1 MIYKYTAADKNGK
14 ISEAEMEAENLNQVL
29 RFLSQK
35 ELRPVSVKPV
45 KSGKAGFLGL
55 FGQINLSDKLF
66 LTKYLSLML
75 KVGTDLLSAVNI
87 LIADFQKPSMRNFL
101 IEVRENLS
109 QGRPFYQAFANY
121 PRSFSVVFVSLIKA
135 SEVSGNLQQTFEDL
149 SVSMQREAELRSKVR
164 SALVYPIILSVM
176 ATLII
181 GFMVTFALPKIANSF
196 LQAGIKPPTFSRIVF
211 GVGLFISDNI
221 VLLSTGLL
229 SIVLFSIYFFW
240 RNTVGRRMAS
250 QILETLPV
258 VRTIYNDMAIQTF
271 ASTFSSLMKA
281 GLPIIQSIE
290 ITSEVVGS
298 QKFKA
303 SLKRVAD
310 GLSKG
315 LTIGDTFRKETVFPN
330 VVVNL
335 VAISEKAGHLDEVLK
350 TLSEFYQAN
359 VESGIKSLVSLL
371 EPALLIIM
379 GLMVATIA
387 LAIIIPI
394 YQLTAQF

>member
-1 MIYKYTAADKNGK
+1 MIYKYSAADKNGK

-35 ELRPVSVKPV
+35 ELRPISIKPV
-45 KSGKAGFLGL
+45 KAGRAGFLGL

-66 LTKYLSLML
+66 LAKYLSLML
-75 KVGTDLLSAVNI
+75 KVGTDLLSAINI
-87 LIADFQKPSMRNFL
+87 LIVDFQKPAMRNFL

-121 PRSFSVVFVSLIKA
+121 PRSFSLVFVNLVKA
-135 SEVSGNLQQTFEDL
+135 SEVSGNLQETFEEL

-164 SALVYPIILSVM
+164 AALVYPIILSIM
-176 ATLII
+176 AMLII
-181 GFMVTFALPKIANSF
+181 GFMITFALPKIANSF
-196 LQAGIKPPTFSRIVF
+196 LQAGINPPTFSRIVF
-211 GVGLFISDNI
+211 GVGLFVSDNI
-221 VLLSTGLL
+221 TVISTAFL
-229 SIVLFSIYFFW
+229 SITLFSLYFFW
-240 RNTVGRRMAS
+240 RNSVGKRMAS

-258 VRTIYNDMAIQTF
+258 IKTIYNDMAIQTF

-281 GLPIIQSIE
+281 GLPIIQSID
-290 ITSEVVGS
+290 ITAEVVGS

-303 SLKRVAD
+303 SLKRVAE

-315 LTIGDTFRKETVFPN
+315 MAMGETFRRETVFPN
-330 VVVNL
+330 VVSNL

-371 EPALLIIM
+371 EPLLLLIM
-379 GLMVATIA
+379 GIMVAIIA

-394 YQLTAQF
+394 YQLTSQF

>member
-1 MIYKYTAADKNGK
+1 MIYKYSAADKSGK
-14 ISEAEMEAENLNQVL
+14 ISEAEMEAESLNQVL

-35 ELRPVSVKPV
+35 ELRPISIKPV
-45 KSGKAGFLGL
+45 KASKAGFLGL

-66 LTKYLSLML
+66 LAKYLSLML
-75 KVGTDLLSAVNI
+75 KVGTDLLSAINI
-87 LIADFQKPSMRNFL
+87 LIVDFQKPAMRNFL

-121 PRSFSVVFVSLIKA
+121 PRSFSLVFVNLVKA
-135 SEVSGNLQQTFEDL
+135 SEVSGNLQETFEEL
-149 SVSMQREAELRSKVR
+149 STSMQREAELRSKVR
-164 SALVYPIILSVM
+164 AALVYPIILSVM
-176 ATLII
+176 AMLII

-196 LQAGIKPPTFSRIVF
+196 LQAGIRPPTFSRIVF

-221 VLLSTGLL
+221 IVIGTIFLSAT
-229 SIVLFSIYFFW
+229 LFSLYFFW
-240 RNTVGRRMAS
+240 RNPVGKRMAS
-250 QILETLPV
+250 QIMETLPV
-258 VRTIYNDMAIQTF
+258 IRTIYNDMAIQTF

-281 GLPIIQSIE
+281 GLPIIQSID
-290 ITSEVVGS
+290 ITAEVVGS
-298 QKFKA
+298 QKFRA
-303 SLKRVAD
+303 SLKRVAE

-315 LTIGDTFRKETVFPN
+315 STMGETFRRETVFPN
-330 VVVNL
+330 VVSNL

-371 EPALLIIM
+371 EPLLLLIM
-379 GLMVATIA
+379 GIMVAIIA

-394 YQLTAQF
+394 YQLTSQF